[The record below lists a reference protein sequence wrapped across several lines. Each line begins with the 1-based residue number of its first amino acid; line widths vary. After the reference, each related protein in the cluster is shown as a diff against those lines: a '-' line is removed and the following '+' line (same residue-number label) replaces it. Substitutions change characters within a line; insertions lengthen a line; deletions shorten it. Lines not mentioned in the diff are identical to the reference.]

1 MQIKKFS
8 AAIYRSSLAN
18 NEFDLDLAMISSVA
32 AAAAASKFAQV
43 HSMTKG
49 EG

>member
-32 AAAAASKFAQV
+32 AAASKFAQV